1 MLKPSIDAFLA
12 LRRAVGFQLETEEY
26 LLRDFARWASD
37 RGETHVRTQTAVEW
51 AAAARSPWQRERRL
65 RAVAG
70 FARHARAEDGRHEV
84 PSIFVF
90 GRRHVRPAPHIY
102 SPGELA
108 HLLDAAS
115 HLPPIWPLRPLVF
128 TTLLGLLASTGLRIS
143 EALALRFG
151 DVTADG
157 LVIRKTKFNKSRLV
171 PLHPTAASA
180 LGRYLD
186 LRRLSSAV
194 SDYVFVSPK
203 GGRLP
208 YRTVHNTFLQLLRQ
222 TGLRSSAGT
231 QGPRLHDLRHTMAV
245 RALEAAP
252 EGGSPVGWR
261 MRALSTYL
269 GHVNVAD
276 TCWYLHATP
285 QLTRGIADA
294 CERFLEEGAR

>member
-1 MLKPSIDAFLA
+1 M
-12 LRRAVGFQLETEEY
+12 
-26 LLRDFARWASD
+26 
-37 RGETHVRTQTAVEW
+37 EW
-51 AAAARSPWQRERRL
+51 AATARSLWQRERRL
-65 RAVAG
+65 RVVAG
-70 FARHARAEDGRHEV
+70 FARHARSEDGRHEV
-84 PSIFVF
+84 PPIFVF

-102 SPGELA
+102 SPEDLA
-108 HLLDAAS
+108 RLLGAAS
-115 HLPPIWPLRPLVF
+115 RLPPIWPLKPQVF

-143 EALALRFG
+143 EALALHFG

-186 LRRLSSAV
+186 LRRRSSAV

-203 GGRLP
+203 GDQLP
-208 YRTVHNTFLQLLRQ
+208 YSTVHKTFLRLLRQ
-222 TGLRSSAGT
+222 TGLRAGPGRP
-231 QGPRLHDLRHTMAV
+231 GPRLHDIRHTFAV
-245 RALEAAP
+245 RALEASP

-285 QLTRGIADA
+285 QLMRGIADA
-294 CERFLEEGAR
+294 CELFLEGGA